1 MCKIL
6 QILLQVMLSLA
17 DSSLTSIILMK
28 KDPFSDL
35 NLKLKNVDLE
45 LKFNNIF
52 DQRQY
57 TRVTYSGLDIH
68 TQLSELRPRNAIL
81 TARFKLL

>member
-17 DSSLTSIILMK
+17 DSSLTPIILMK

-35 NLKLKNVDLE
+35 NLKTSLGQLKWSGKKIYFPKM
-45 LKFNNIF
+45 LKKQKKHGVCICSNIF
-52 DQRQY
+52 FSIFDA
-57 TRVTYSGLDIH
+57 GNI
-68 TQLSELRPRNAIL
+68 
-81 TARFKLL
+81 